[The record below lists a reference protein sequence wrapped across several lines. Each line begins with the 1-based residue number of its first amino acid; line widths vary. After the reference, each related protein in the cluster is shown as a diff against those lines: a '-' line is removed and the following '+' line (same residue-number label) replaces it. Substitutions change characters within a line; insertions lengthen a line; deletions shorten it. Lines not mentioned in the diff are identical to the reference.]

1 MYEDLTERFI
11 NMFAFSLVM
20 VNKNYL
26 KNRNKKYMLHLKN
39 LPKKQKYRF
48 KKPSVSDMANL
59 LKLFPN
65 GVIIDVS
72 HSLNK

>member
-1 MYEDLTERFI
+1 MMMYEDLTERFI
-11 NMFAFSLVM
+11 NVFAFSLIM

-48 KKPSVSDMANL
+48 KKPTVSDKAGL
-59 LKLFPN
+59 LKLVPN
-65 GVIIDVS
+65 GVIIDII
-72 HSLNK
+72 KK